1 MNTHIIIGIVVAA
14 VCVIAFAWLFLWRGR
29 DKDDVW
35 DGLVDLGIP
44 KDHAKWKHTYNEA
57 PYTLSTVEVP
67 AQMLPVVRIGIRR
80 TITRWLEKF
89 PEWTN
94 ERELSDYRMLF
105 IDPMATNR
113 DGSPAIKVKGIQSA
127 GTTIGLGEA
136 PITERPYLVLPHQGD
151 SGWRYT
157 DYLRDASANE
167 ADHYIA
173 GCNNLIVFWWFLGRR
188 DIHPHDLSTYP
199 GDAEALRILAQEA
212 GVNVMRVSA
221 DALVRQQRSIL
232 RAYAKHLAAN
242 PQELGCSVANKLT
255 K

>member
-1 MNTHIIIGIVVAA
+1 
-14 VCVIAFAWLFLWRGR
+14 
-29 DKDDVW
+29 
-35 DGLVDLGIP
+35 
-44 KDHAKWKHTYNEA
+44 
-57 PYTLSTVEVP
+57 
-67 AQMLPVVRIGIRR
+67 
-80 TITRWLEKF
+80 
-89 PEWTN
+89 
-94 ERELSDYRMLF
+94 MLF